1 MKMMYTVCA
10 AALAAA
16 LVAPCAEGAVKAKDV
31 PPLLVTDAGKSI
43 SDSKE
48 WESERRDELKKWFLE
63 NEYGVL
69 PAAAKVPDV
78 MFEDAAPP
86 RPAFGGIAT
95 ERRVKASC
103 RGPYG
108 VFSFEFTA
116 YVPVKN
122 VPSPAFLLIATRD
135 IKEKDDDLARMQKT
149 GYWPAKDIVKRGYA
163 AVAFVNY
170 DVAADTYTS
179 ETALAS
185 GVFVAY
191 EKPSERTP
199 KSWGALRA
207 WAWGA
212 SRVMDWIED
221 EPTIDASRVAVVGH
235 SRGGKAA
242 LVAGVTDTRFAMV
255 CSNCSGTGGARIMHI
270 NLPKSEPWTS
280 WAHFGVQY
288 WFAPAATDPG
298 ISWEKHD
305 QHQFLALI
313 APRLLCVRSKT
324 LDDWAG
330 PDGEREC
337 VRFAKPAWDLYGA
350 GDNVGYAIAK
360 GRHSLDARD
369 WSSYMDFADKRM
381 TTAYAESM
389 RGAFAAES
397 GAGEIV
403 LCDQL
408 KQTIDIYD
416 AGGSNVWRWCA
427 KDDPVLQG
435 GDKGGF
441 MNNVAE
447 SKPFWGG
454 SKIGMVSCGGR
465 WAVIDREK
473 RAAVAW
479 GRSKGLAHSI
489 ELVGSDVVAVV
500 TTDGGNSLYLFD
512 ISGDAAMNPYRQKQ
526 SALLFDSPHGLHYDG
541 KNLWLVDTPGLHRC
555 SISRDAEGVPVAK
568 VEKTWPFSE
577 LGVIHGH
584 DLRPVPR
591 TSLLAM
597 TTHEKVLFFDM
608 KTESWRED
616 MFIERIDVK
625 AFDPAP
631 DGKSFLVTTAKT
643 KWWTDSLEICTPG
656 KKGEAAA
663 FTPSLV
669 IPGAKIYKAR
679 WVK

>member
-1 MKMMYTVCA
+1 MNMRLAVCA
-10 AALAAA
+10 AAFAAA
-16 LVAPCAEGAVKAKDV
+16 FAASCAEGAVNAKDV
-31 PPLLVTDAGKSI
+31 PPLLVTDAGKSV
-43 SDSKE
+43 SDAKE
-48 WESERRDELKKWFLE
+48 WEAQRRGELKTWFLE
-63 NEYGVL
+63 NEYGVSS
-69 PAAAKVPDV
+69 AAAKAPDV
-78 MFEDAAPP
+78 TFEDASPP
-86 RPAFGGIAT
+86 RPAFGGIAV

-108 VFSFEFTA
+108 TFTFEFTA
-116 YVPVKN
+116 YIPVKKG
-122 VPSPAFLLIATRD
+122 PSPAFLLIATRD
-135 IKEKDDDLARMQKT
+135 IKDKDRDLARMQKT
-149 GYWPAKDIVKRGYA
+149 GYWPAKEIVRRGYA

-185 GVFVAY
+185 GVFAAY
-191 EKPSERTP
+191 ERPSERTP

-212 SRVMDWIED
+212 SRVMDWIEC
-221 EPTIDASRVAVVGH
+221 EPAIDASRVAVVGH

-242 LVAGVTDTRFAMV
+242 LVAGVTDARFAMV

-270 NLPKSEPWTS
+270 DLPKSEPWTS

-288 WFAPAATDPG
+288 WFAPAATEPG
-298 ISWEKHD
+298 FSWERHD

-337 VRFAKPAWDLYGA
+337 VRFAKPAWELYGA
-350 GDNVGYAIAK
+350 GGNIEYTIAK
-360 GRHSLDARD
+360 GRHALTAHD
-369 WSSYMDFADKRM
+369 WSRYMDFADKRM
-381 TTAYAESM
+381 TAEYAETM
-389 RGAFAAES
+389 RGICAAQS

-408 KQTIDIYD
+408 KQTIDIYNAD
-416 AGGSNVWRWCA
+416 GSNIWRWCA
-427 KDDPVLQG
+427 KDDSGLRG
-435 GDKGGF
+435 GDKGAF

-447 SKPFWGG
+447 AKPFAGG
-454 SKIGMVSCGGR
+454 TKIGMVSCGGR

-473 RAAVAW
+473 CAAVAW
-479 GRSKGLAHSI
+479 GRGKGLAHSI
-489 ELVGSDVVAVV
+489 EMVGPDVVAVV
-500 TTDGGNSLYLFD
+500 STDGGNSLYLFD
-512 ISGDAAMNPYRQKQ
+512 ISGDAAMNPYRQKT
-526 SALLFDSPHGLHYDG
+526 SALSFDSPHGLHYDG
-541 KNLWLVDTPGLHRC
+541 KSLWLVDTPGLHRC
-555 SISRDAEGVPVAK
+555 TVSRDADGTPVAK
-568 VEKTWPFSE
+568 VEKTWPFAE

-591 TSLLAM
+591 TTLLAM

-616 MFIERIDVK
+616 MFIERRDVK

-643 KWWTDSLEICTPG
+643 KWWTDSLEICTPSE
-656 KKGEAAA
+656 KGEAAV

-669 IPGAKIYKAR
+669 LPGAKIYKAR